1 MSQDDDSGENICRSS
16 SLMITSTTTVA
27 VKRTDKSDGGVAHPP
42 EKNTAQGRPERPH
55 CGTCR
60 MYISEDSGG
69 HFGGYSRP
77 DREV

>member
-1 MSQDDDSGENICRSS
+1 MSQDDDLGENICRSS

-42 EKNTAQGRPERPH
+42 ENNTAQGRTERPH

-60 MYISEDSGG
+60 IFGSEDSGEY
-69 HFGGYSRP
+69 FGGYSRP
-77 DREV
+77 GREV